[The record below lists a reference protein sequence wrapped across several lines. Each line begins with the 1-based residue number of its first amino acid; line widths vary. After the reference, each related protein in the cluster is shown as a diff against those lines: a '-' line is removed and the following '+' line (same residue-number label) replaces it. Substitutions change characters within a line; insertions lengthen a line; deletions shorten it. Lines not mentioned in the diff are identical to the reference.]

1 MLLAAGCSY
10 TDENFTSV
18 LHPEYDTS
26 YKKWPEI
33 VADKL
38 GVMHKNLG
46 ACGAGNDYITKQLTM
61 EILKNHKNI
70 TAVMVGWTEIHRF
83 TIFDFYRCNPFAT
96 VANHKI
102 PSMQKYKKFEPSHE
116 ELALIPF
123 YDLLYGYGL
132 FDKPSNGG
140 NTQNLFV
147 YMIRQLLDG
156 MFQIQELCSTFN
168 IPCIN
173 GQLCGYTDREK
184 WHTLSKIYGDIP
196 FSESAWTSMFG
207 ELEELWRLNPKNHIG
222 YPFMKTLGGY
232 SINSLLTYDQGHKVS
247 KLDSHPNE
255 KGHQFIADLYY
266 DKYTKTYS

>member
-132 FDKPSNGG
+132 FDKPKKPNGLFDKPKKPDNSKG
-140 NTQNLFV
+140 LIVNRKNLNENTEEIIDNREL
-147 YMIRQLLDG
+147 IN
-156 MFQIQELCSTFN
+156 QIGKKENDYGELKNNELKQELREGIRKQFPNYSDFQTITSPEEILSCRERTPDYVWNKVEEDLIKIS
-168 IPCIN
+168 I
-173 GQLCGYTDREK
+173 LSGYK
-184 WHTLSKIYGDIP
+184 
-196 FSESAWTSMFG
+196 
-207 ELEELWRLNPKNHIG
+207 
-222 YPFMKTLGGY
+222 
-232 SINSLLTYDQGHKVS
+232 
-247 KLDSHPNE
+247 
-255 KGHQFIADLYY
+255 
-266 DKYTKTYS
+266 